1 MMSSRMTEAEAEQL
15 KHSIS
20 YAKDALD
27 KDLLQPEAAS
37 QVRRMIVY
45 DEERLRRFEDE
56 QNRTIT
62 SKRLCT

>member
-1 MMSSRMTEAEAEQL
+1 MTEAEAEQL
-15 KHSIS
+15 KHSIA

-45 DEERLRRFEDE
+45 DEERLRRHEDE
-56 QNRTIT
+56 SDKDI
-62 SKRLCT
+62 